1 MRLYL
6 NKTVEVKL
14 TQQQCSEFGL
24 KWDRE
29 VPQTLKGK
37 IVRYYYDP
45 NLKQVVYDIQIE
57 GSSTTIVVEEKQ
69 IVDDSIIHYY
79 GGHTI

>member
-1 MRLYL
+1 MQLHL
-6 NKTVEVKL
+6 NKTVKVKL
-14 TQQQCSEFGL
+14 TQQQCAEFGL
-24 KWDRE
+24 IWDRE
-29 VPQTLKGK
+29 VAQTLKGK

-79 GGHTI
+79 GGNTI